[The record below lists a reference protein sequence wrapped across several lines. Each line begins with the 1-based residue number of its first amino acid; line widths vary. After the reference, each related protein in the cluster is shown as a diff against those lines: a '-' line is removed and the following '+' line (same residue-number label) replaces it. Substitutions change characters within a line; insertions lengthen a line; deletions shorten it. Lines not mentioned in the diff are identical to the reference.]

1 MSEVASEPLRS
12 LRRWLVGRL
21 SFGESEHV
29 LRQVQGEGALKEDAL
44 WRFVQQQAA
53 KEDVAIATQIEA
65 SQSLPMPVCEA
76 VKDVYSA
83 EAREFAL
90 LMDGICVKA
99 QKPTREKEGQPRKRK
114 KEKRHDT
121 DVLLLPR
128 RDGSWHWLCE
138 GVSGRWSLVQAASS
152 FLRRE
157 WSGHFLDVVAI
168 TDGARCIRED
178 LHTLFGEGVR
188 VILDWYH
195 LRKRVYEDL
204 ASSAHGR
211 AEREQWQEVVLGHV
225 WRGRVKEAI
234 AFLLGVVPR
243 NAKALGELVGYL
255 QKHEGEIIDYQRR
268 QEAGKSIGSGPVEK
282 AVDQVVGMRQKDRGM
297 SWTKAGNRA
306 LALLKVAELNARQ
319 TVPA

>member
-1 MSEVASEPLRS
+1 MSEGASLPLRS

-21 SFGESEHV
+21 SFGDSEQV
-29 LRQVQGEGALKEDAL
+29 LQQVQGPGTRSEDAL
-44 WRFVQQQAA
+44 WRFVQKQAA
-53 KEDVAIATQIEA
+53 QEDAAIATQIEA
-65 SQSLPMPVCEA
+65 SACLPMPVCEA
-76 VKDVYSA
+76 VGDVYEGEAA
-83 EAREFAL
+83 EFVM

-114 KEKRHDT
+114 KQKRHDT
-121 DVLLLPR
+121 DVMLLPR
-128 RDGSWHWLCE
+128 RDGTWEWLCE
-138 GVSGRWSLVQAASS
+138 GVSARWSLVQAAAS

-157 WSGHFLDVVAI
+157 WSGHHLSVVAI
-168 TDGARCIRED
+168 TDGARSIRED
-178 LHTLFGEGVR
+178 LHALFGEGVR

-195 LRKRVYEDL
+195 LRKRMYEDL

-211 AEREQWQEVVLGHV
+211 AEREAWQEVVLGHL
-225 WRGRVKEAI
+225 WRGRVQEAI

-255 QKHEGEIIDYQRR
+255 QKHEQEIIDYQRR

-319 TVPA
+319 APA